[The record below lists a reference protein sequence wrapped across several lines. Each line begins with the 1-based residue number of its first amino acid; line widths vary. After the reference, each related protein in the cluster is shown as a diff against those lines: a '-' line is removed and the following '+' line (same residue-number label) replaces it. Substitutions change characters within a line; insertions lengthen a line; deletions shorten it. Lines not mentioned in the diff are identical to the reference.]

1 MIKSVNI
8 LGRKFAVQ
16 RQAGMIIDN
25 SDGQELAGHID
36 YERMTI
42 TVCDYASEEIQEEI
56 LIHEIMHGILY
67 RTGAHNNFTEDQI
80 ETICDLAP
88 LLVQTMKGIK

>member
-8 LGRKFAVQ
+8 LGRKFKVQ
-16 RQAGMIIDN
+16 LHEGMIVDHH
-25 SDGQELAGHID
+25 DGQELAGHID

-42 TVCDYASEEIQEEI
+42 TVCDYASEEIQDDI

-67 RTGAHNNFTEDQI
+67 RTGAYNNFTDDQI

-88 LLVQTMKGIK
+88 LLIQTMRGIK